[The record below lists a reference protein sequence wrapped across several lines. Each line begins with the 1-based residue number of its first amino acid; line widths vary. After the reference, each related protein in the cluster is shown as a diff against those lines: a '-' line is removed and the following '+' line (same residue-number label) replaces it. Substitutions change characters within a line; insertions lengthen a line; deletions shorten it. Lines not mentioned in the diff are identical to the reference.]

1 MSETRDSYSQFG
13 EDLIIAGIFDDLKR
27 SPANDNPSGNLIDVG
42 AYEPADMS
50 NSRLL
55 IERGWDATLIEF
67 TPMAVKD
74 LAKSYAGNESVRVIQ
89 AALTTCA
96 QGLQEFRVTD
106 DGLSSNDPEHFEKW
120 KEWAVEHAS
129 YYGKLWV
136 PTVTVG
142 QILDQCYCDKPVHFV
157 NIDTEGTSVDLAVE
171 FMKLLGGWRPRVL
184 CVEYDN
190 RLAELAQ
197 RAQELGYRQEWIGE
211 ANVILVSR

>member
-1 MSETRDSYSQFG
+1 MSEKRESFSQYG
-13 EDLIIAGIFDDLKR
+13 EDLIVQGLFTR
-27 SPANDNPSGNLIDVG
+27 ESGNLIDCG
-42 AYEPADMS
+42 AYEPDAMS

-74 LAKSYAGNESVRVIQ
+74 LAAAYNGNDNVRVIQ
-89 AALTTCA
+89 AALTTCP

-106 DGLSSNDPEHFEKW
+106 DGLSSNDPAHLEKW
-120 KEWAVEHAS
+120 KDFKHG

-136 PTVTVG
+136 PTLSVR
-142 QILDQCYCDKPVHFV
+142 QLIDQFYPDKPLHFV

-171 FMKLLGGWRPRVL
+171 FMRLTDAWHPAVL
-184 CVEYDN
+184 CVEYDD
-190 RLAELAQ
+190 RLAELATQ
-197 RAQELGYRQEWIGE
+197 AQKLGYRQEWIGD

>member
-1 MSETRDSYSQFG
+1 MSEARDSYSQFG
-13 EDLIIAGIFDDLKR
+13 EDLIIAELFSR
-27 SPANDNPSGNLIDVG
+27 NEHAGNLIDVG
-42 AYEPADMS
+42 AYEPADLS

-55 IERGWDATLIEF
+55 IERGWEATLIEF
-67 TPMAVKD
+67 SPMAVKD
-74 LAKSYAGNESVRVIQ
+74 LATSYAANESVRVIQ

-106 DGLSSNDPEHFEKW
+106 DGLSSNDPGHFDKW
-120 KEWAVEHAS
+120 KEWTETHAS

-142 QILDQCYCDKPVHFV
+142 QILDQFYCDKPVHFV